1 MNSRQSVSVNLTAVQ
16 AVRKAVLLVAI
27 LLGAAFVVVGD
38 SRWASGTLAHE
49 SIEWFGLILIVVC
62 ILGRTLCTLY
72 IGGRKIESLVQIG
85 PYSVSR
91 NPLYFFSIL
100 GAIGAGAQLGSLVLA
115 FATGFVVWLIFLI
128 VIFKEEQVLTERF
141 GAAYADYLAQVPRLF
156 PRMTLWKDVEKIE
169 GNPRL
174 VRMTALDA
182 SVFLLSV
189 PLAEGFEYLHDAG
202 ILPTWFILP

>member
-1 MNSRQSVSVNLTAVQ
+1 MNSQQSVSVNLTAVQ

-169 GNPRL
+169 VNPRL

>member
-100 GAIGAGAQLGSLVLA
+100 GAIGAGAQPGSLVLA

-169 GNPRL
+169 VNPRL

>member
-16 AVRKAVLLVAI
+16 AVRKAVLLAAI
-27 LLGAAFVVVGD
+27 LLGGAFVMVGD

-100 GAIGAGAQLGSLVLA
+100 GAVGAGAQLGSLVLA

-128 VIFKEEQVLTERF
+128 VILKEEQVLTERF
-141 GAAYADYLAQVPRLF
+141 GTVYADYLGRVPRLF
-156 PRMTLWKDVEKIE
+156 PRMALWQDVEKIE
-169 GNPRL
+169 VSPRL

>member
-128 VIFKEEQVLTERF
+128 VIFKEEQVLTDRF

-169 GNPRL
+169 VNPRL

>member
-100 GAIGAGAQLGSLVLA
+100 GAIGAGAQLGSLVLV

-169 GNPRL
+169 VNPRL

>member
-141 GAAYADYLAQVPRLF
+141 GAAYAEYLAQVPRLF

-169 GNPRL
+169 VNPRL

>member
-1 MNSRQSVSVNLTAVQ
+1 MNSRQGVSVNLTAVQ
-16 AVRKAVLLVAI
+16 AVRKAVLLAAI

-169 GNPRL
+169 VNPRL

>member
-156 PRMTLWKDVEKIE
+156 PHMTLWKDVEKIE
-169 GNPRL
+169 VNPRL

>member
-169 GNPRL
+169 VNPRL